1 MSVEKYDVIVIGSG
15 PSGQKAAVHAAKAGH
30 RTAIIERDPVIGGS
44 CVHRG
49 TIPSKTLRENAL
61 RVKEMRR
68 NATFANF
75 QLAEETELA
84 VLLKRLKKV
93 LMAHDEYMQRQI
105 KRENVEFIHG
115 RAKFMDPHTLE
126 VVRIRREPLTI
137 QAKKIV
143 IATGSFP
150 RNPPSMPVDH
160 EHVLDSDSILS
171 LLYLPQ
177 SLTVLGGGVIASEYA
192 SIFQALGVKVTMID
206 KYPLPLGF
214 LDDDLTKSFVDA
226 FENMGGTWIGNA
238 SVEEVYWDGVDQVV
252 SVLKS
257 GEEFRSNKLLS
268 AAGRVANV
276 DDLQIQNAG
285 LSLND
290 QQLISVNDRLQ
301 TDVEHIYAAG
311 DVIGPPSLASS
322 SMEQGRRA
330 ISNAIGSPVEDMS
343 ELIPSG
349 IYSIPELSCVGLS
362 ERDAKE
368 KFGEVMI
375 GCASFDEIARGQIS
389 GALDG
394 MLKLVAD
401 VDGKKLLGVMIV
413 GEGATELVHIGQM
426 ALIHGAE
433 IDVFVEN
440 VFNFPTFAEAF
451 REAALDIIWQR
462 SSKMDDQA
470 SGSKYSSDCAGKLV
484 TSE

>member
-349 IYSIPELSCVGLS
+349 IYL
-362 ERDAKE
+362 
-368 KFGEVMI
+368 
-375 GCASFDEIARGQIS
+375 ARS
-389 GALDG
+389 
-394 MLKLVAD
+394 
-401 VDGKKLLGVMIV
+401 
-413 GEGATELVHIGQM
+413 
-426 ALIHGAE
+426 
-433 IDVFVEN
+433 
-440 VFNFPTFAEAF
+440 
-451 REAALDIIWQR
+451 
-462 SSKMDDQA
+462 
-470 SGSKYSSDCAGKLV
+470 
-484 TSE
+484 